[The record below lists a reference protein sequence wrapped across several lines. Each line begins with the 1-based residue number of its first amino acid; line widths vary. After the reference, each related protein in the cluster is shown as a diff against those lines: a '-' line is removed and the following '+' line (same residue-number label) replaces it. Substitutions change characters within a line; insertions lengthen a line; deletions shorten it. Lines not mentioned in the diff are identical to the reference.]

1 MGTSIPQPIRI
12 LSASI
17 APVIV
22 ISGVGLLLL
31 SMTNRH
37 GRVIDRA
44 RELIRD
50 LEVTADG
57 LRRKSL
63 LEQVRLIYRRGRILQ
78 VSIILSSVSSSL

>member
-1 MGTSIPQPIRI
+1 VGTSIPQPIRI
-12 LSASI
+12 LSACI

-44 RELIRD
+44 SELIRD